1 MVKDGLPVI
10 EFHREQRNLEDA
22 FMAMVSDP
30 ALRATPPPLPA
41 KPETM
46 D

>member
-1 MVKDGLPVI
+1 VI

-22 FMAMVSDP
+22 FMAMVSNP
-30 ALRATPPPLPA
+30 QFQRPPLPA
-41 KPETM
+41 KPESM